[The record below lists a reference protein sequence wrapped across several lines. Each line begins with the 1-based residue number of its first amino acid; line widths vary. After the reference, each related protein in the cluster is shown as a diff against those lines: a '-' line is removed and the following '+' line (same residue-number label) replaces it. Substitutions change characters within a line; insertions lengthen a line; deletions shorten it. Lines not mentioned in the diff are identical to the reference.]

1 MARTLPRILLTN
13 FHPRS
18 GGGHLTFIRS
28 ILEGSL
34 TNEYQF
40 GVASPRESGAL
51 KVAQKLGVP
60 AYPSDFPGSLREI
73 PATLKAIK
81 AFENVRRDFQ
91 PDLVHTN
98 GGRDQALVI
107 YSRFWNKGNFPVMR
121 THHAIRSLPC
131 TPYHEWFFNRATAL
145 NTFVCHSAFNMATT
159 GRALKLTNY
168 AVVENGVDLARF
180 TPRSA
185 DLELREQ
192 LGLKGD
198 ERVFGSCA
206 GLGGYKRVDLI
217 LEAAAQLKHRFPFK
231 IILLGNPQA
240 ARDYVAKVKSL
251 DLEERIIFAGHH
263 EDVRPWCSLFDVG
276 FVLSDSIETISFAAR
291 EMLAMGIPLISSTY
305 AGLLENVEDGY
316 NGLRVRPGNLR
327 DVREAMLKML
337 EMDVS
342 HLKAMGSNAR
352 AKAERSFGIE
362 PQMAIMREAY
372 NTVLGRS
379 PS

>member
-1 MARTLPRILLTN
+1 
-13 FHPRS
+13 
-18 GGGHLTFIRS
+18 
-28 ILEGSL
+28 LEGSL

-40 GVASPRESGAL
+40 GVASPLESGAL
-51 KVAQKLGVP
+51 KAAQKLGVP

-81 AFENVRRDFQ
+81 AFEKVRRDFQ
-91 PDLVHTN
+91 PDLVHSN

-107 YSRFWNKGNFPVMR
+107 YSRCWNKGNFSVLR
-121 THHAIRSLPC
+121 THHAIRSLPR

-145 NTFVCHSAFNMATT
+145 NTFVCHSAFNMATA

-180 TPRSA
+180 TPRST
-185 DLELREQ
+185 DPKLREQ
-192 LGLKGD
+192 LGLKPD

-217 LEAAAQLKHRFPFK
+217 LEAAAQLKHRFSFK
-231 IILLGNPQA
+231 IIVLGNLQS
-240 ARDYVAKVKSL
+240 ARNYVAKVKTL
-251 DLEERIIFAGHH
+251 NLEDRIIFAGHH

-276 FVLSDSIETISFAAR
+276 FVLSDAIETISFAAR

-316 NGLRVRPGNLR
+316 NGLRVRPGNLS
-327 DVREAMLKML
+327 DVRNAMLKIL
-337 EMDVS
+337 EMDGS
-342 HLKAMGSNAR
+342 HLQAMGRNAR

-362 PQMAIMREAY
+362 LQMASMREAY
-372 NTVLGRS
+372 NTVLGHL